1 MARQTRSRGGMDA
14 ARGASYEVRGNPL
27 PYVIPPAAAIGNLIL
42 AGVLSRMW
50 GAYANPTVWE
60 AAWRAGLIVLCS
72 ALIVWCTWGV
82 GRARKIELRVASM
95 MMSACSCGGLF
106 VLTFRPWSF
115 DAVMVYLIVMV
126 TTSLLLAVTKLL
138 RGDGTDARANVFG
151 ELGDRVRE
159 LQDIGKTG
167 KPKMIDGRIVTHTEM
182 VHGGNFGDLQKKEV
196 RTAIASALD
205 VPVGG
210 VRMVANRDT
219 PRVGR
224 MEVAPVDMLENP
236 PVWPGLSAPGGSIA
250 EPIRFAVY
258 QTGSIVPLILPGDP
272 KAERNAIGVM
282 VLLGASG
289 SGKTALQLEL
299 ACEARSRVDAEVVY
313 IDGRKGLQLPKAF
326 RDAMHV
332 MIHDQAEGERYLDAM
347 IAEVARRAAQI
358 GGHGHDQW
366 IAGCLKCPKFRV
378 VIVDEASKFIE
389 SEDTMVELAE
399 SVRSVGIYVL
409 LGQQRA
415 TGDRLPTS
423 VRSTIGGVIVMGVA
437 NVGEAAR
444 VLSEETIEAGADPSW
459 KNRKPGALYAE
470 LPGTD
475 PEDWS
480 LPGRTFKIDRDELV
494 AELIAYLA
502 AIGEAPDGTTVATPA
517 PAAVRQPAA
526 ASTGEVTPGE
536 DERDDPDADKD
547 AECAP
552 PARDPDCP
560 PDEGGD
566 PYEPITIPSRTRIP
580 LDLEP
585 EGGRQYSP
593 SEVRAM
599 VRRMILS
606 AAEQG
611 HRTCRHSQFAPLV
624 GVVGETGLKPPTL
637 SKILKEFCQGPD
649 PLLSRTGDKGVYDIL
664 VPGPAPEPALAGA
677 VA

>member
-1 MARQTRSRGGMDA
+1 MARRVRYQGGMDA

-27 PYVIPPAAAIGNLIL
+27 PYVVPPAAAVVNLIL
-42 AGVLSRMW
+42 AGILSRMW

-60 AAWRAGLIVLCS
+60 AAWRAGLIVICS

-82 GRARKIELRVASM
+82 GRARKLELRIASLL
-95 MMSACSCGGLF
+95 MSVCSCGGLF

-115 DAVMVYLIVMV
+115 NAVAVYLIVMATLSV
-126 TTSLLLAVTKLL
+126 VLAITKLL
-138 RGDGTDARANVFG
+138 RGDGSDARASVFG
-151 ELGDRVRE
+151 ELGERVRE

-167 KPKMIDGRIVTHTEM
+167 KPKMVDGRIVTHTEM
-182 VHGGNFGDLQKKEV
+182 LPGAAFGDLQKKEV

-210 VRMVANRDT
+210 VRMVPDRTT

-224 MEVAPVDMLENP
+224 MEVSPVDALETP
-236 PVWPGLSAPGGSIA
+236 PAWAGLSAPGGSIA
-250 EPIRFAVY
+250 DPIRFAVY
-258 QTGSIVPLILPGDP
+258 QTGSVVPLILPGDP
-272 KAERNAIGVM
+272 RAERNAIGVM

-289 SGKTALQLEL
+289 SGKTALQLML
-299 ACEARSRVDAEVVY
+299 AAEARSRQDAEVVY
-313 IDGRKGLQLPKAF
+313 IDGRKGMQLPKAF

-332 MIHDQAEGERYLDAM
+332 MIHDQADGERYLDGM

-366 IAGCLKCPKFRV
+366 IAGCARCPKFRV

-399 SVRSVGIYVL
+399 SVRSVGIFVL

-423 VRSTIGGVIVMGVA
+423 VRSTIGGVIVMGVRDIA
-437 NVGEAAR
+437 EASR
-444 VLSEETIEAGADPSW
+444 LLSEETIDAGADPSW

-480 LPGRTFKIDRDELV
+480 LPGRTYKIDRDALVGELV
-494 AELIAYLA
+494 TYL
-502 AIGEAPDGTTVATPA
+502 
-517 PAAVRQPAA
+517 
-526 ASTGEVTPGE
+526 ASTGDTTSGPTAAVQDAAQTSTATPEVVSGE
-536 DERDDPDADKD
+536 ADNDDPDADKD
-547 AECAP
+547 IECAP
-552 PARDPDCP
+552 PSRDPDCL

-566 PYEPITIPSRTRIP
+566 PYEPIGVPNRIRVP

-585 EGGRQYSP
+585 ETGRQYTP
-593 SEVRAM
+593 SEIRAM
-599 VRRMILS
+599 VRQTILS
-606 AAEQG
+606 AYEQG

-624 GVVGETGLKPPTL
+624 GRVGETGLKPPTL
-637 SKILKEFCQGPD
+637 SKILKEFCQGPT
-649 PLLSRTGDKGVYDIL
+649 PLLSRTGDKGVYDII
-664 VPGPAPEPALAGA
+664 APTQNSDPVLAA
-677 VA
+677 V

>member
-1 MARQTRSRGGMDA
+1 MARRVRYRGGMDA

-27 PYVIPPAAAIGNLIL
+27 PYVVPPAAAVVNLVV
-42 AGVLSRMW
+42 AGILSRMW
-50 GAYANPTVWE
+50 GAYADPTVWE
-60 AAWRAGLIVLCS
+60 AAWRAGLIVICS

-82 GRARKIELRVASM
+82 GRARKLELRIASLL
-95 MMSACSCGGLF
+95 MSVCSCGGLF

-115 DAVMVYLIVMV
+115 DAVVVYLIVMATLSV
-126 TTSLLLAVTKLL
+126 VLAITKLL
-138 RGDGTDARANVFG
+138 RGDGSDARASVFG
-151 ELGDRVRE
+151 ELGERVRE

-167 KPKMIDGRIVTHTEM
+167 KPKMVDGRIVTHTEM
-182 VHGGNFGDLQKKEV
+182 LPGAAFGDLQKKEV

-210 VRMVANRDT
+210 VRMVPDRTT

-224 MEVAPVDMLENP
+224 MEVSPVDALETP
-236 PVWPGLSAPGGSIA
+236 PAWAGLSAPGGSIA
-250 EPIRFAVY
+250 DPIRFAVY
-258 QTGSIVPLILPGDP
+258 QTGSVVPLILPGDP

-289 SGKTALQLEL
+289 SGKTALQLML
-299 ACEARSRVDAEVVY
+299 AAEARSRQDAEVVY
-313 IDGRKGLQLPKAF
+313 IDGRKGMQLPKAF

-332 MIHDQAEGERYLDAM
+332 MIHDQADGERYLDGM

-366 IAGCLKCPKFRV
+366 IAGCARCPKFRV

-399 SVRSVGIYVL
+399 SVRSVGIFVL

-423 VRSTIGGVIVMGVA
+423 VRSTIGGVIVMGVRDIA
-437 NVGEAAR
+437 EASR
-444 VLSEETIEAGADPSW
+444 LLSEETIDAGADPSW

-480 LPGRTFKIDRDELV
+480 LPGRTYKIDRDALVGELV
-494 AELIAYLA
+494 TYL
-502 AIGEAPDGTTVATPA
+502 
-517 PAAVRQPAA
+517 
-526 ASTGEVTPGE
+526 ASTGDTTSGSTAAVQDAAQTSTATPEVVSGE
-536 DERDDPDADKD
+536 ADNDDPDADKD
-547 AECAP
+547 IECAP
-552 PARDPDCP
+552 PSRDPDCL

-566 PYEPITIPSRTRIP
+566 PYEPIEVPNRIRVP

-585 EGGRQYSP
+585 EGGRQYTP
-593 SEVRAM
+593 SEIRAM
-599 VRRMILS
+599 VRQTILS
-606 AAEQG
+606 AYEQG

-624 GVVGETGLKPPTL
+624 GRVGETGLKPPTL
-637 SKILKEFCQGPD
+637 SKILKEFCQGPT
-649 PLLSRTGDKGVYDIL
+649 PLLSRTGDKGVYDII
-664 VPGPAPEPALAGA
+664 APTQDSEPVLAA
-677 VA
+677 V